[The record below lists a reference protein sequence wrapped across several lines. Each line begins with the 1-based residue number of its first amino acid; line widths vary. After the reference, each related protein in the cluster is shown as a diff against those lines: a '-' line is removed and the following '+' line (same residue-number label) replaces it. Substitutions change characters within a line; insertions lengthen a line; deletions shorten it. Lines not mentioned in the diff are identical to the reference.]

1 MDDAPKLVAAVDLG
15 SNSFHM
21 VVAQLGPDRRLTVV
35 DRIKERVRLAGGLA
49 VNKQITASAQRRALM
64 CLERFGE
71 RLREFPPGAVRA
83 VGTDTFRRASNG
95 DALLAQA
102 HQALGHPI
110 EIVSG
115 LEEARLVYRGVQ
127 HDHAL
132 PGPRLVVDIG
142 GGSTEA
148 IVGQDEHIT
157 LAHSMHMGCVSW
169 SLRHFTGG
177 RIDAQGFKAAIR
189 AASIPLGRVAS
200 GYRALKWDHVLG
212 SSGTC
217 KAIERILVLNDLNP
231 QGITLDGLRILRRTL
246 IAAGHTEA
254 LELKGLSPE
263 RAQVLPGGV
272 AILTAVFRELELT
285 HMTAVQAAL
294 REGLLLDLVGRL
306 FDQDLRE
313 HTVQHYMNRLHVDEA
328 QAARVSDTA
337 LMLFDQVRDGWDLDD
352 ADRAMLRWA
361 GRLHEVGMFLSFSGY
376 QRHGAYVLRNAEL
389 AGFSLQGR
397 RALATL
403 VEQQRGKL
411 DLAQVNSLSEQDPK
425 LLRLVRLLRLAVR
438 LHRRR
443 STRPLPG
450 IRAKTKGESLI
461 LRFPSD
467 WLSSRAL
474 TRVDLMTEVK
484 RQGAAGLRL
493 VVL

>member
-1 MDDAPKLVAAVDLG
+1 VTDAPKLVAAVDLG

-21 VVAQLGPDRRLTVV
+21 VVAQLDTDRRLTVV

-49 VNKQITASAQRRALM
+49 VNKEITANAQRRALE

-71 RLREFPPGAVRA
+71 RLREFPPGTVRA

-95 DALLAQA
+95 EALLAQA
-102 HQALGHPI
+102 RAALGHPI

-115 LEEARLVYRGVQ
+115 LEEARLVYRGVS
-127 HDHAL
+127 HDHGE

-148 IVGQDEHIT
+148 IVGQDQHIT

-177 RIDAQGFKAAIR
+177 RIDAASFDAAVR

-200 GYRALKWDHVLG
+200 GFRALEWDHALG

-231 QGITLDGLRILRRTL
+231 EGITLDGLRILRRTL
-246 IAAGHTEA
+246 LAAGHTEA
-254 LELKGLSPE
+254 LQLEGLSHE

-272 AILTAVFRELELT
+272 AILTAVFQELGLT
-285 HMTAVQAAL
+285 RMTAVQAAL

-313 HTVQHYMNRLHVDEA
+313 TTVQHYMDRLHVDED
-328 QAARVSDTA
+328 QAGRVADTA
-337 LMLFDQVRDGWDLDD
+337 LHLFDQVRAAWGMGDS
-352 ADRAMLRWA
+352 DRAMLRWA
-361 GRLHEVGMFLSFSGY
+361 ARLHEVGMFLSFSGY

-397 RALATL
+397 TDLATL

-411 DLAQVNSLSEQDPK
+411 DLAQVNTLSQQNPR
-425 LLRLVRLLRLAVR
+425 LLRQVRLLRLAVR

-443 STRPLPG
+443 STQPLPR
-450 IRAKTKGESLI
+450 IKAKAKGETLI
-461 LRFPSD
+461 LRFPHE
-467 WLSSRAL
+467 WLTHRAL